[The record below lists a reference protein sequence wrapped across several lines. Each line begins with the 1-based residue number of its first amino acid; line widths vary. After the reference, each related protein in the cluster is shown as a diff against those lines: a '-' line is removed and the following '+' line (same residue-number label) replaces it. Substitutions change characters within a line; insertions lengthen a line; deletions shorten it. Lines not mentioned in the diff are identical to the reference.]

1 MKTSTEMLDKR
12 FIDCQANKCNCLVN
26 CHQNNRQNI
35 VTSKIPSQ
43 MHTQLKFQIC
53 FTFVSKVLLL
63 YSNTKIFCHETND
76 NLKIKQT

>member
-1 MKTSTEMLDKR
+1 MKTSTEMLDKP

-26 CHQNNRQNI
+26 CYQSKRQNI

-43 MHTQLKFQIC
+43 NAYTIKIPNMFYN
-53 FTFVSKVLLL
+53 VSKVLLL
-63 YSNTKIFCHETND
+63 YSHATIFCHETND